1 MTATLHVTGQAVTTA
16 NHRSLNVNFLNRT
29 EQGTTT
35 SATVP
40 SIVDPHYLEPAA
52 VGNVMMAT
60 IYRSEYES
68 E

>member
-35 SATVP
+35 SAAVP

-52 VGNVMMAT
+52 CRGSRECNDGNN
-60 IYRSEYES
+60 ISI
-68 E
+68 